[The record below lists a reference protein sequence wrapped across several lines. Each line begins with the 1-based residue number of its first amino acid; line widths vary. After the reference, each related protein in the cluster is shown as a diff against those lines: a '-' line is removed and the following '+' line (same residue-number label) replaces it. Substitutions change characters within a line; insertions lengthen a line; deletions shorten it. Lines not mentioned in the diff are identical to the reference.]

1 MSKMDEQRKWKNVC
15 IKEGGREGRKEGRK
29 EEYRRLNR
37 VTDEAKKE
45 CLRELHDEIVEFQRT
60 DVI

>member
-1 MSKMDEQRKWKNVC
+1 MNKGSVSAS
-15 IKEGGREGRKEGRK
+15 RKEGRK

-45 CLRELHDEIVEFQRT
+45 CLREHA
-60 DVI
+60 